1 MVVIHCNSDSDFT
14 ALMVRVGTTPV
25 VTKFSATW
33 CGHKW
38 MFAGPCRAIAPFF
51 NELSNRYTQLEF
63 ADVDVDKCGESKNT
77 YGITAMPTFVVMING
92 QKMDVLRGADKTALE
107 QLVVKWSQNVP
118 TQHESPIPGQS
129 DLVHFIDESGLECLN
144 EDDDKN
150 LRVMLSGD
158 GPLMSDC
165 DEQLIINIPF
175 GTPVKIHSIYIN
187 GPTGKKPK
195 VVKVFTNNSNTLDF
209 DKAQSAQAIQEL
221 DFSSDSLQGLKFV
234 KFQNVNSV
242 QLFIKDNC
250 EGGEQT
256 VIESLRL
263 FGQPLRGVT
272 DMHDFKRVSDLLP
285 SFLFGLFLCCWQGGR
300 SIALKRVRK
309 MDVERLM
316 RDLTIEQLE
325 GIQQS
330 LSKEVENK
338 KEELRQM
345 VGRRYRVVLQA
356 ANAVKRLG
364 EISDELVT
372 KLQSIKTSISSID
385 QQPHGTIKLELS
397 NAKRLSTQRFI
408 LLNSIMPMVGTA
420 NDGLTDV
427 FCLLL
432 AEHFHRSV
440 IVDSNSSIEQ
450 NRIINMYGDQLMST
464 RLQLKGRL
472 DGDLGEMTDW
482 TTVAGQLIAIA
493 FLTQK
498 TVEELLILYLDCRK
512 QTILANLRSST
523 LIGVIQM
530 MKDTVWCVDQVF
542 GARRG
547 LLSAFNVITTPGWC
561 PELLR
566 EYMDDQPHVYA
577 RLFASELTKI
587 NGAYRG
593 EFVALQAQEVEAN
606 SSKWMIELCSKDK
619 ETIQEMCSCFERTE
633 QLLDFALAI
642 NKVFKTDSPT
652 TVSNSTVYRNLF
664 GDSLLKR
671 WRSLIQS
678 ELATSESELLHK
690 IQTVNCNPPP
700 LFHKRAAKFDGLLAS
715 GVSQE
720 VHVVVQKFFDQL
732 RNLMHR
738 VGKYVNVG
746 YEENVAILRTN
757 LSDSVLE
764 MLKRLT
770 NQEHHRVLQR
780 QSIDLIAVDGSSG
793 PSNSDP
799 TTISAP
805 ALLPSEE
812 NQRWLREFRLFLA
825 LVQYEPSIISQ
836 CMFDD
841 TEKAVEG
848 NRMLRTAAETALWF
862 VRVLNQKQRNCF
874 SHLIDY
880 IVDEAVLDTELSK
893 LPIACSQPIKCLDFV
908 QVPGRIVLDRST
920 GSAASVPT
928 QLSKQLFNFLFTICR
943 RISHNSYAHLFTRN
957 VSVRVAERLAELLS
971 STLRACAHQVPKE
984 SVFAVQ
990 LVLDCRILHQM
1001 FPHTNF
1007 VEAVEILQSK
1017 IDPMEWNLLDGPLGK
1032 NARSA
1037 VKRCAM
1043 LFGQIQLDAAFSAVR
1058 NDESKEQKEDTEVKD
1073 DTEMPLTDIMPRL
1086 EGVPR
1091 LSAIPRLTK
1100 IKDDEKAQ
1108 RTRQQQLAANESKRA
1123 DGKNW
1128 NFPVD
1133 GFLGYFM
1140 QGKHN

>member
-33 CGHKW
+33 C
-38 MFAGPCRAIAPFF
+38 GPCRAIAPFF

-272 DMHDFKRVSDLLP
+272 DMHDFKR
-285 SFLFGLFLCCWQGGR
+285 
-300 SIALKRVRK
+300 RVRK

-642 NKVFKTDSPT
+642 NKVFKT
-652 TVSNSTVYRNLF
+652 N
-664 GDSLLKR
+664 
-671 WRSLIQS
+671 RSFY
-678 ELATSESELLHK
+678 TK

-1100 IKDDEKAQ
+1100 IKVNGFKNLCIARFQDDEKAQ

>member
-1 MVVIHCNSDSDFT
+1 MVG
-14 ALMVRVGTTPV
+14 VGTRPV

-33 CGHKW
+33 C
-38 MFAGPCRAIAPFF
+38 GPCRAIAPFF

-63 ADVDVDKCGESKNT
+63 ADVDVDKCGASKNT

-92 QKMDVLRGADKTALE
+92 QKMDVLRGADKSALE

-118 TQHESPIPGQS
+118 TQHESPIPGHS
-129 DLVHFIDESGLECLN
+129 DLAHFMDESGLECLN

-150 LRVMLSGD
+150 LRAMLSGE

-175 GTPVKIHSIYIN
+175 TMPVKIHSIFIH
-187 GPTGKKPK
+187 GPEGKKPK
-195 VVKVFTNNSNTLDF
+195 IVKVFTNNSNTLDF
-209 DKAQSAQAIQEL
+209 DKAQSAQPIQEL
-221 DFSSDSLQGLKFV
+221 DFSSESLQGLKFV
-234 KFQNVNSV
+234 KFQNVNSI
-242 QLFIKDNC
+242 QLFIKNNC

-256 VIESLRL
+256 VIQSLRL

-272 DMHDFKRVSDLLP
+272 DMHDFKRRVP
-285 SFLFGLFLCCWQGGR
+285 RFC
-300 SIALKRVRK
+300 VRK

-372 KLQSIKTSISSID
+372 KLQSIKTSVSSID
-385 QQPHGTIKLELS
+385 QQPHGTTKLEFS
-397 NAKRLSTQRFI
+397 GAKRLSTQRFI
-408 LLNSIMPMVGTA
+408 LLNSIMPMIGTVS
-420 NDGLTDV
+420 DGLTDV

-464 RLQLKGRL
+464 RLQLKSRL

-530 MKDTVWCVDQVF
+530 MKDTVWCIDQVF
-542 GARRG
+542 GAKRG
-547 LLSAFNVITTPGWC
+547 LLSAFNVITTPGWS
-561 PELLR
+561 PDFLR
-566 EYMDDQPHVYA
+566 EHMNDQPHIYA

-593 EFVALQAQEVEAN
+593 EFVALQPQKVEAH

-619 ETIQEMCSCFERTE
+619 ESIQEMCSCFERTE

-642 NKVFKTDSPT
+642 NKDSPT

-671 WRSLIQS
+671 WRSLIHS
-678 ELATSESELLHK
+678 ELATLESELLHK

-746 YEENVAILRTN
+746 YEENVAILRAD

-770 NQEHHRVLQR
+770 NQEHHHTLQR
-780 QSIDLIAVDGSSG
+780 QSINLIAVDGSSG
-793 PSNSDP
+793 SSSADP

-848 NRMLRTAAETALWF
+848 NRMLRTAAETAL
-862 VRVLNQKQRNCF
+862 C
-874 SHLIDY
+874 HLIDY

-1007 VEAVEILQSK
+1007 VEAVEILRSK
-1017 IDPMEWNLLDGPLGK
+1017 IDPIEWNLLDGPLGK
-1032 NARSA
+1032 NARN
-1037 VKRCAM
+1037 AM

-1058 NDESKEQKEDTEVKD
+1058 NDESKDQKEESEAKD
-1073 DTEMPLTDIMPRL
+1073 ETEMPLTDIMPRL

-1100 IKDDEKAQ
+1100 LKEDEKAQ
-1108 RTRQQQLAANESKRA
+1108 RTRQQQLAANESKRT

>member
-14 ALMVRVGTTPV
+14 ALMVGVGTRPV

-33 CGHKW
+33 TVPSYCSVFQRALESLHSTRICGCRRGQ
-38 MFAGPCRAIAPFF
+38 MRRFVQIFFA
-51 NELSNRYTQLEF
+51 
-63 ADVDVDKCGESKNT
+63 SKNT

-92 QKMDVLRGADKTALE
+92 QKMDVLRGADKSALE

-118 TQHESPIPGQS
+118 TQHESPIPGHS
-129 DLVHFIDESGLECLN
+129 DLAHFMDESGLECLN

-150 LRVMLSGD
+150 LRAMLSGE

-175 GTPVKIHSIYIN
+175 TMPVKIHSIFIH
-187 GPTGKKPK
+187 GPEGKKPK
-195 VVKVFTNNSNTLDF
+195 IVKVFTNNSNTLDF
-209 DKAQSAQAIQEL
+209 DKAQSAQPIQEL
-221 DFSSDSLQGLKFV
+221 DFSSESLQGLKFV
-234 KFQNVNSV
+234 KFQNVNSI
-242 QLFIKDNC
+242 QLFIKNNC

-256 VIESLRL
+256 VIQSLRL

-272 DMHDFKRVSDLLP
+272 DMHDFKRILRSKNGRGTSDAGLDHRTVGGNSTVS
-285 SFLFGLFLCCWQGGR
+285 
-300 SIALKRVRK
+300 K
-309 MDVERLM
+309 
-316 RDLTIEQLE
+316 
-325 GIQQS
+325 
-330 LSKEVENK
+330 NK

-372 KLQSIKTSISSID
+372 KLQSIKTSVSSID
-385 QQPHGTIKLELS
+385 QQPHGTTKLEFS
-397 NAKRLSTQRFI
+397 GAKRLSTQRFI
-408 LLNSIMPMVGTA
+408 LLNSIMPMIGTVS
-420 NDGLTDV
+420 DGLTDV

-464 RLQLKGRL
+464 RLQLKSRL

-530 MKDTVWCVDQVF
+530 MKDTVWCIDQVF
-542 GARRG
+542 GAKRG
-547 LLSAFNVITTPGWC
+547 LLSAFNVITTPGWS
-561 PELLR
+561 PDFLR
-566 EYMDDQPHVYA
+566 EHMNDQPHIYA

-593 EFVALQAQEVEAN
+593 EFVALQPQKVEAH

-619 ETIQEMCSCFERTE
+619 ESIQEMCSCFERTE

-671 WRSLIQS
+671 WRSLIHS
-678 ELATSESELLHK
+678 ELATLESELLHK

-746 YEENVAILRTN
+746 YEENVAILRAD

-770 NQEHHRVLQR
+770 NQEHHHTLQR
-780 QSIDLIAVDGSSG
+780 QSINLIAVDGSSG
-793 PSNSDP
+793 SSSADP

-862 VRVLNQKQRNCF
+862 VCFSNYKQQTCF

-1007 VEAVEILQSK
+1007 VEAVEILRSK
-1017 IDPMEWNLLDGPLGK
+1017 IDPIEWNLLDGPLGK
-1032 NARSA
+1032 NARNA

-1058 NDESKEQKEDTEVKD
+1058 NDESKDQKEESEAKD
-1073 DTEMPLTDIMPRL
+1073 ETEMPLTDIMPRL

-1100 IKDDEKAQ
+1100 LKEDEKAQ
-1108 RTRQQQLAANESKRA
+1108 RTRQQQLAANESKRT